1 MTHPDNSHAPSNAST
16 PRDRRFAAISL
27 VAAAAAVL
35 VVVVAALD
43 NHRGLVVALL
53 GAVVV
58 VGAGWT
64 AVSRRGVARA
74 VALVVAAGGL
84 ALLLAS
90 IGIADVAWWRA
101 LGAAALAAL
110 SVAAARSAL
119 HTGVHELRAAPTPGS
134 PVPAA
139 LHPVLLMNPK
149 SGGGKAV
156 KFDLAGECAAR
167 NIGAVVLGPDDDL
180 LKLAEDAIAG
190 GADVIG
196 MAGGDGS
203 QALIATVASRHG
215 IPHVVV
221 PAGTRNHFA
230 LDLGLDRDD
239 VVGAL
244 AAFADAVERTIDLA
258 TVNGRVFVNNA
269 SLGLYAKIVQAEEYR
284 DAKMRTAAAMLP
296 DLLGPDAQPLD
307 LRYTGPDGTAHE
319 TAHMVLVSNNAY
331 QLADF
336 SGRGTRERIDR
347 GLLGVVVAQIKGV
360 RAAEQFVAL
369 NAAGQIR
376 RFSGWHEWTTP
387 RFRIDSGG
395 PVEIGIDGEAM
406 TLEPPLVFE
415 SLPAALRV
423 RLPGHA
429 PGVSPA
435 ARRISGSTAGEL
447 WAILAGGR
455 TAGIMAAD
463 EATTKP

>member
-1 MTHPDNSHAPSNAST
+1 
-16 PRDRRFAAISL
+16 
-27 VAAAAAVL
+27 V
-35 VVVVAALD
+35 
-43 NHRGLVVALL
+43 
-53 GAVVV
+53 
-58 VGAGWT
+58 
-64 AVSRRGVARA
+64 
-74 VALVVAAGGL
+74 
-84 ALLLAS
+84 
-90 IGIADVAWWRA
+90 WWRGF
-101 LGAAALAAL
+101 GAAALGVL
-110 SVAAARSAL
+110 SIAAARSAL
-119 HTGVHELRAAPTPGS
+119 HTGIDELRAAPTPGS

-139 LHPVLLMNPK
+139 VHPVLLMNPK

-156 KFDLAGECAAR
+156 QFDLAGECAAR
-167 NIGAVVLGPDDDL
+167 GIQAVVLGPGDDL
-180 LKLAEDAIAG
+180 LVLAEDAIAG

-244 AAFADAVERTIDLA
+244 DAFADAVERTIDLA

-269 SLGLYAKIVQAEEYR
+269 SLGLYAKIVQAPEYR
-284 DAKMRTAAAMLP
+284 DAKMRTAAALLP

-307 LRYTGPDGTAHE
+307 LQFTGPDGTAHE

-336 SGRGTRERIDR
+336 SGRGTRERIDS
-347 GLLGVVVAQIKGV
+347 GLLGVVAARIEGV

-376 RFSGWHEWTTP
+376 RFPGWHEWTTP
-387 RFRIDSGG
+387 RFRIDSGA
-395 PVEIGIDGEAM
+395 PVEIGVDGEAM
-406 TLEPPLVFE
+406 TLDPPLVFE

-435 ARRISGSTAGEL
+435 ARRLSRSTLGEL
-447 WAILAGGR
+447 WAIVAGR
-455 TAGIMAAD
+455 S
-463 EATTKP
+463 

>member
-1 MTHPDNSHAPSNAST
+1 M
-16 PRDRRFAAISL
+16 RDRFLAAISL
-27 VAAAAAVL
+27 IAAASAAL

-43 NHRGLVVALL
+43 NSRGLVVALL
-53 GAVVV
+53 GAVVLI
-58 VGAGWT
+58 GAGWM
-64 AVSRRGVARA
+64 AVSRRGAGRTI
-74 VALVVAAGGL
+74 ALLVAAGGL

-90 IGIADVAWWRA
+90 IGIADVVWWRA
-101 LGAAALAAL
+101 LGAAALGVL

-119 HTGVHELRAAPTPGS
+119 HTGIDELRAAPTPGS

-139 LHPVLLMNPK
+139 SHPVLLMNPK

-167 NIGAVVLGPDDDL
+167 RIQAVVLRQGDDL
-180 LKLAEDAIAG
+180 LQLAEDAIAG

-244 AAFADAVERTIDLA
+244 DAFGDAVERTIDLA

-269 SLGLYAKIVQAEEYR
+269 SLGLYAKIVQSPEYR
-284 DAKMRTAAAMLP
+284 DAKVRTAAAMLP

-307 LRYTGPDGTAHE
+307 LQYTGPDGTAHE

-347 GLLGVVVAQIKGV
+347 GLLGVVTARIDGV

-376 RFSGWHEWTTP
+376 RFSGWHEWTAS

-406 TLEPPLVFE
+406 TLDPPLVFE

-429 PGVSPA
+429 PGMSPA
-435 ARRISGSTAGEL
+435 ARRVSGSTIGEL
-447 WAILAGGR
+447 WAVLAGRGR
-455 TAGIMAAD
+455 TSD
-463 EATTKP
+463 TS

>member
-1 MTHPDNSHAPSNAST
+1 MGSRAVLI
-16 PRDRRFAAISL
+16 RDRVLAAVSL
-27 VAAAAAVL
+27 LAAASAVL
-35 VVVVAALD
+35 LVVVAALD
-43 NHRGLVVALL
+43 NSRGLVVALL
-53 GAVVV
+53 GEVVLI
-58 VGAGWT
+58 GAGWT
-64 AVSRRGVARA
+64 AVSRRGTPRA
-74 VALVVAAGGL
+74 IALLVAAGGL

-90 IGIADVAWWRA
+90 IGIADVVWWRA
-101 LGAAALAAL
+101 LGAAVLCMV
-110 SVAAARSAL
+110 SVAAARLAL
-119 HTGVHELRAAPTPGS
+119 HTGIDELRAAPTPGN

-139 LHPVLLMNPK
+139 VHPVLLMNPK

-167 NIGAVVLGPDDDL
+167 NIEAVVLGRDDDL
-180 LKLAEDAIAG
+180 LKLAEDAIAD

-244 AAFADAVERTIDLA
+244 DAFGDAVERTIDLA

-269 SLGLYAKIVQAEEYR
+269 SLGLYAKIVQAAEYR

-307 LRYTGPDGTAHE
+307 LQYTGPDGTAHE

-347 GLLGVVVAQIKGV
+347 GLLGVVTARIEGV

-369 NAAGQIR
+369 NAAGQVR

-395 PVEIGIDGEAM
+395 PVEIGVDGEAM
-406 TLEPPLVFE
+406 TLDPPLVFE

-435 ARRISGSTAGEL
+435 ARRISRSTLGEL
-447 WAILAGGR
+447 WTTVAGR
-455 TAGIMAAD
+455 SPTSD
-463 EATTKP
+463 VS

>member
-1 MTHPDNSHAPSNAST
+1 MDSGAVLM
-16 PRDRRFAAISL
+16 RDRLLAAISL
-27 VAAAAAVL
+27 IAAASAAL

-43 NHRGLVVALL
+43 NSRGLVVALL
-53 GAVVV
+53 GAVVLI
-58 VGAGWT
+58 GAGWM
-64 AVSRRGVARA
+64 AVSRRGAARTL
-74 VALVVAAGGL
+74 ALLVAAGGL

-90 IGIADVAWWRA
+90 IGIADVVWWRA
-101 LGAAALAAL
+101 LGAAALGVL

-119 HTGVHELRAAPTPGS
+119 HTGIGELRAARTPGS

-139 LHPVLLMNPK
+139 VHPVLLMNPK

-156 KFDLAGECAAR
+156 QFDLAGECAAR
-167 NIGAVVLGPDDDL
+167 GIQAVVLRQGDDL
-180 LKLAEDAIAG
+180 LELAEHAIAG

-215 IPHVVV
+215 IPHLVV

-230 LDLGLDRDD
+230 LDLGLDRHD

-244 AAFADAVERTIDLA
+244 DAFADAVERTIDLA

-269 SLGLYAKIVQAEEYR
+269 SLGLYAKIVQSPEYR

-296 DLLGPDAQPLD
+296 DLIGPTAQPLD
-307 LRYTGPDGTAHE
+307 LQYTGPDGTAHE

-336 SGRGTRERIDR
+336 SRRGTRERIDR
-347 GLLGVVVAQIKGV
+347 GLLGVVTARIDGV

-369 NAAGQIR
+369 NSTGQIR
-376 RFSGWHEWTTP
+376 RFSGWHEWTAP

-395 PVEIGIDGEAM
+395 PVDIGIDGEAM
-406 TLEPPLVFE
+406 TLDPPLVFE

-429 PGVSPA
+429 PGMSPA
-435 ARRISGSTAGEL
+435 ARRFSRSTIGEL
-447 WAILAGGR
+447 WAILAGRGR
-455 TAGIMAAD
+455 PI
-463 EATTKP
+463 

>member
-1 MTHPDNSHAPSNAST
+1 M
-16 PRDRRFAAISL
+16 AAISL
-27 VAAAAAVL
+27 LAAASAVV

-43 NHRGLVVALL
+43 NGRGLIVALV

-58 VGAGWT
+58 VGGGWT
-64 AVSRRGVARA
+64 AMSRRGPGRA
-74 VALVVAAGGL
+74 IALAIAAVGL

-90 IGIADVAWWRA
+90 IGIADVVWWRA
-101 LGAAALAAL
+101 LGAAALAAA
-110 SVAAARSAL
+110 SGAAARSAL
-119 HTGVHELRAAPTPGS
+119 HTRVDELQAAPTPGS

-139 LHPVLLMNPK
+139 VHPVLLMNPK

-167 NIGAVVLGPDDDL
+167 EIEAVVLGPDDDL
-180 LKLAEDAIAG
+180 LKLAEDAIAA

-244 AAFADAVERTIDLA
+244 DAFAAAVERTIDLA

-269 SLGLYAKIVQAEEYR
+269 SLGLYAKIVQSEEYR
-284 DAKMRTAAAMLP
+284 DAKLRTAAAMLP
-296 DLLGPDAQPLD
+296 DLIGPDAEPLD

-347 GLLGVVVAQIKGV
+347 GLLGVVTARIDGV
-360 RAAEQFVAL
+360 RAAERLVAL

-395 PVEIGIDGEAM
+395 PVEIGVDGEAM
-406 TLEPPLVFE
+406 ILDPPLVFE

-423 RLPGHA
+423 RLPIHA

-435 ARRISGSTAGEL
+435 ARRISRSTLGEL
-447 WAILAGGR
+447 WAVVAGRSR
-455 TAGIMAAD
+455 TSL
-463 EATTKP
+463 PS

>member
-1 MTHPDNSHAPSNAST
+1 M
-16 PRDRRFAAISL
+16 AAISL
-27 VAAAAAVL
+27 LAAASAVL

-43 NHRGLVVALL
+43 NRRGLVVALL

-58 VGAGWT
+58 VGGGWT
-64 AVSRRGVARA
+64 AVSRRGAGRA
-74 VALVVAAGGL
+74 VALLVAAGGL

-90 IGIADVAWWRA
+90 IGIADVVWWRA
-101 LGAAALAAL
+101 FGAAALCVL
-110 SVAAARSAL
+110 SIAAARSAL
-119 HTGVHELRAAPTPGS
+119 HTGIDELQAAPTAGS

-139 LHPVLLMNPK
+139 SHPVLLMNPK

-156 KFDLAGECAAR
+156 QFDLAGECAAR
-167 NIGAVVLGPDDDL
+167 GIQAVVLRPGDDML
-180 LKLAEDAIAG
+180 ELAEDAIAG

-244 AAFADAVERTIDLA
+244 DAFADAVERTIDLA

-269 SLGLYAKIVQAEEYR
+269 SLGLYAKIVQAPEYR
-284 DAKMRTAAAMLP
+284 DAKMRTAAALLP
-296 DLLGPDAQPLD
+296 DLLGPDAEPLD

-347 GLLGVVVAQIKGV
+347 GLLGVATARIDGV

-387 RFRIDSGG
+387 RFRIDSGE
-395 PVEIGIDGEAM
+395 PVEIGVDGEAM
-406 TLEPPLVFE
+406 TLDPPLVFE

-423 RLPGHA
+423 RLPGYA

-435 ARRISGSTAGEL
+435 ARRVSGSTFGEL
-447 WAILAGGR
+447 WAIVASR
-455 TAGIMAAD
+455 SR
-463 EATTKP
+463 PPSS

>member
-1 MTHPDNSHAPSNAST
+1 MDSGTVLTVPSA
-16 PRDRRFAAISL
+16 RDRVLAAISL
-27 VAAAAAVL
+27 LAAASAVL

-43 NHRGLVVALL
+43 NRRGLVVALL

-58 VGAGWT
+58 VGGGWT
-64 AVSRRGVARA
+64 AVSRRGAGRTI
-74 VALVVAAGGL
+74 ALLVAAGGL

-90 IGIADVAWWRA
+90 IGIADVVWWRA
-101 LGAAALAAL
+101 LGAAALGVV

-119 HTGVHELRAAPTPGS
+119 HTGIDELKAAPTPGS

-139 LHPVLLMNPK
+139 EHPVLLMNPK
-149 SGGGKAV
+149 SGGGKPV
-156 KFDLAGECAAR
+156 QFDLAGECAAR
-167 NIGAVVLGPDDDL
+167 GIQAVVLGPGDDL
-180 LKLAEDAIAG
+180 LELAEDAIAG

-244 AAFADAVERTIDLA
+244 DAFADASERTIDLA

-269 SLGLYAKIVQAEEYR
+269 SLGLYAKIVQAPEYR
-284 DAKMRTAAAMLP
+284 DAKMRTAAALLP

-307 LRYTGPDGTAHE
+307 LQYTGPDGTAHE

-347 GLLGVVVAQIKGV
+347 GLLGVVTARIDGV
-360 RAAEQFVAL
+360 RAAEQFLAL

-395 PVEIGIDGEAM
+395 PVEIGVDGEAM
-406 TLEPPLVFE
+406 TLDPPLVFE

-435 ARRISGSTAGEL
+435 ARRVSRSTLGEL
-447 WAILAGGR
+447 WAILVGR
-455 TAGIMAAD
+455 S
-463 EATTKP
+463 

>member
-1 MTHPDNSHAPSNAST
+1 MTSSDNSA
-16 PRDRRFAAISL
+16 RDRL
-27 VAAAAAVL
+27 VAAVSLLAAALAVVL
-35 VVVVAALD
+35 AVVAALD
-43 NHRGLVVALL
+43 NSRGLVVALL
-53 GAVVV
+53 GVVV
-58 VGAGWT
+58 LVGAGWE
-64 AVSRRGVARA
+64 AVSRRGTART

-84 ALLLAS
+84 VLLVAS
-90 IGIADVAWWRA
+90 IGIADVVVWRA
-101 LGAAALAAL
+101 LAAVALGVL

-119 HTGVHELRAAPTPGS
+119 HTGLDEVQAAPTPGT

-139 LHPVLLMNPK
+139 AHPVLLMNPK

-156 KFDLAGECAAR
+156 RFDLAGECKAR
-167 NIGAVVLGPDDDL
+167 DIEAVVLGPGDDL

-244 AAFADAVERTIDLA
+244 DAFSDAVERTIDLA

-269 SLGLYAKIVQAEEYR
+269 SLGLYAKIVQAPEYR

-296 DLLGPDAQPLD
+296 DLLGPDAEQLD
-307 LRYTGPDGTAHE
+307 LRFTGPGGEGHE

-331 QLADF
+331 QLDDM
-336 SGRGTRERIDR
+336 SGRGTRERIDL
-347 GLLGVVVAQIKGV
+347 GLLGVVTARIDGV
-360 RAAEQFVAL
+360 RAAEQFAAL
-369 NAAGQIR
+369 SAAGQMR
-376 RFSGWHEWTTP
+376 RFPGWQEWTAAE
-387 RFRIDSGG
+387 FRIDSAG

-406 TLEPPLVFE
+406 SLDAPLVFE
-415 SLPAALRV
+415 SMPAALRV

-435 ARRISGSTAGEL
+435 ARRVSGSTVGEL
-447 WAILAGGR
+447 WALVAGGESR
-455 TAGIMAAD
+455 
-463 EATTKP
+463 EATAR

>member
-1 MTHPDNSHAPSNAST
+1 M
-16 PRDRRFAAISL
+16 RDRVLAAVSL
-27 VAAAAAVL
+27 LAAASAAL
-35 VVVVAALD
+35 LVVVAALD
-43 NHRGLVVALL
+43 NSRGLVIALL
-53 GAVVV
+53 GAVILI
-58 VGAGWT
+58 GAGWM
-64 AVSRRGVARA
+64 AVSRRGAARA
-74 VALVVAAGGL
+74 VALLVSVGGL

-101 LGAAALAAL
+101 LGAAALGVV
-110 SVAAARSAL
+110 SVGAARSAL
-119 HTGVHELRAAPTPGS
+119 HTGIDELQAAPTPGR

-139 LHPVLLMNPK
+139 AHPVLLMNPK

-156 KFDLAGECAAR
+156 QFDLAGECAAR
-167 NIGAVVLGPDDDL
+167 GIRAVVLGPGDDL
-180 LKLAEDAIAG
+180 LALAEDAIAG

-244 AAFADAVERTIDLA
+244 DAFADAAERTIDLA

-269 SLGLYAKIVQAEEYR
+269 SLGLYAKIVQSPEYR
-284 DAKMRTAAAMLP
+284 DAKLRTAAAMLP
-296 DLLGPDAQPLD
+296 DLLGPGAQPLD
-307 LRYTGPDGTAHE
+307 LRFTGPDGTAHE
-319 TAHMVLVSNNAY
+319 TADMVLVSNNAY
-331 QLADF
+331 QLDDL
-336 SGRGTRERIDR
+336 SGRGSRERIDA
-347 GLLGVVVAQIKGV
+347 GLLGIVTARIEGT
-360 RAAEQFVAL
+360 RAAERFVAL
-369 NAAGQIR
+369 NLVGQIR
-376 RFSGWHEWTTP
+376 RFSGWREWTAP

-406 TLEPPLVFE
+406 TLDPPLLFE

-423 RLPGHA
+423 RLPTHA
-429 PGVSPA
+429 PGLSPA
-435 ARRISGSTAGEL
+435 ARRVSRSTIGEL
-447 WAILAGGR
+447 WAILVGRGR
-455 TAGIMAAD
+455 TM
-463 EATTKP
+463 